1 MVSAADIRGLTGR
14 RVTLHLAAD
23 APGAPTVTGRVMGT
37 IEAADGL
44 VVSLEPDGA
53 PGKRVTVHY
62 QHILKASPA

>member
-1 MVSAADIRGLTGR
+1 MVNADDIRRLKGR
-14 RVTLHLAAD
+14 RVTLNLAAD
-23 APGAPTVTGRVMGT
+23 AAGAPTVTGRVLGT

-44 VVSLEPDGA
+44 VVTVEPDST

>member
-1 MVSAADIRGLTGR
+1 MVSAADIRGLTGQ
-14 RVTLHLAAD
+14 RVTLQLAAG
-23 APGAPTVTGRVMGT
+23 APGEPAVTGRVMGT

-44 VVSLEPDGA
+44 LVSVEPDGA

>member
-1 MVSAADIRGLTGR
+1 
-14 RVTLHLAAD
+14 
-23 APGAPTVTGRVMGT
+23 MGT

-44 VVSLEPDGA
+44 VVSVEPDGA